1 MCDDSV
7 LVIDKLLHLL
17 KGGSHKVLV

>member
-7 LVIDKLLHLL
+7 LVIDKLLHLF